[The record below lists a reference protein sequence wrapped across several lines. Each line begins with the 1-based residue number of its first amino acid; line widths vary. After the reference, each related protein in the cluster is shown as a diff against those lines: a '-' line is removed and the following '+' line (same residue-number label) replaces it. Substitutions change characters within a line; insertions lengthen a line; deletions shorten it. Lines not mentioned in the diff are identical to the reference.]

1 MGIYL
6 NPGSRRFQMALD
18 SEIYV
23 DKTEMISCLNM
34 TRLCRRLISAIT
46 MRKRFRS

>member
-23 DKTEMISCLNM
+23 DKIEMISCLKNS
-34 TRLCRRLISAIT
+34 RRILVTSVV
-46 MRKRFRS
+46 S